1 MMQEYPYSGI
11 FSRVFI
17 ATILSVFIYM
27 GSDNGVEQ
35 LKNFFSQ
42 KIDIGIRQFRP
53 FALNEP
59 QEFFFGEE
67 MAGFSHNVNQF
78 QT

>member
-1 MMQEYPYSGI
+1 MKIPF
-11 FSRVFI
+11 FSVGD
-17 ATILSVFIYM
+17 M

-59 QEFFFGEE
+59 QEFLTEFERVPLYEG
-67 MAGFSHNVNQF
+67 SRLR
-78 QT
+78 